1 MNFENPSQMGDATLA
16 HLLGTYS
23 TQSSSVGQQLY
34 PPEFPFSAQNVDQ
47 EADREQQF
55 TKVEQPFPDT

>member
-1 MNFENPSQMGDATLA
+1 MGDATLA